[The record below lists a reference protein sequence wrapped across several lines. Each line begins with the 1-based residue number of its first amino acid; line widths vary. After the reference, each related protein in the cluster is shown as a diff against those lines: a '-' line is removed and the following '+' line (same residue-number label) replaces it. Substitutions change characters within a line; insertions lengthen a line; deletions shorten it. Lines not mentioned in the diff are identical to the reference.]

1 MPHFD
6 SLGLEFLGHGVDGGD
21 SLLRFSLG
29 ELTHVKS
36 IFCLPDWF
44 LVEGACRIVTPNRDL
59 IERLATLDR
68 LLIILNKIIDYVL
81 LRLLFFAFWS
91 LFSHI
96 FLRRRRLIILRKL
109 RKIEFAAPT
118 DRYLIVVRQTRLRSF
133 LIQKS
138 TLCHWLWFFL
148 V

>member
-6 SLGLEFLGHGVDGGD
+6 SLGLEFLGHGVVGGD

-44 LVEGACRIVTPNRDL
+44 LVEGACRIVDPNRDL

-68 LLIILNKIIDYVL
+68 LLITLNKITGYVL
-81 LRLLFFAFWS
+81 LRLLFFAFWN

-109 RKIEFAAPT
+109 
-118 DRYLIVVRQTRLRSF
+118 
-133 LIQKS
+133 
-138 TLCHWLWFFL
+138 
-148 V
+148 